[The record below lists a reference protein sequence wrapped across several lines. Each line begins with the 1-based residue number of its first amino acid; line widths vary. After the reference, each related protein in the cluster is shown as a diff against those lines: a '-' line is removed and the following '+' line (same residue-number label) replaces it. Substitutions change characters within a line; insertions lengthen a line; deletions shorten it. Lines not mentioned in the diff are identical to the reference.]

1 MLNQLSV
8 RNVAVIDKL
17 DINLHDGV
25 SVLTGETGAGKSII
39 IDSINMILG
48 DRANKE
54 LVRYGTD
61 KAVVQAVFDAPKSVI
76 NILEEN
82 DIDVED
88 ETVIIT
94 RQVTKEGKSVARING
109 MVVTLNILREI
120 SDRLINIH
128 GQHDNQALLTP
139 IRHITF
145 LDAYA
150 DNEEYI
156 NRYKDILSKK
166 REIEKKIS
174 SLEMDEQEK
183 MQRIDL
189 LEYQVKEIKKAS
201 LEKGEEDDLREQ
213 RDIYTNAEQITKSVN
228 EAYMNLYEG
237 DEIQSAYDGISIAVN
252 EISQISD
259 LNPQLKSIYDTLNE
273 IMYSLE
279 DTAHEI
285 KEFGE
290 TVEFDEQTLNEI
302 EERLDLISRLK
313 RKYGNSIEEILEYLK
328 EAESELN
335 DIKLSDERTNELK
348 EELKNIT
355 KELKEKGNVLTQRRE
370 NAAKVLE
377 ENIEKS
383 LHELNM
389 EKSKF
394 KVNIENDGTFYD
406 NGMDKV
412 EFLISTN
419 PGEPLKPLV
428 KIASGGELSRIML
441 ALKSVIADRD
451 SVATMVFD
459 EMSRVMLAIKSILA
473 DSDGV
478 DTMIF
483 DEIDTG
489 VSGKAAMSIAKK
501 LAVIAKNK
509 QVICIT
515 HLPQLTAM
523 ADNHYLIQKNTDG
536 ELASTTLKELDEEG
550 RELELARIIDGGEVT
565 ELALSHAKQMLENAK
580 NN

>member
-82 DIDVED
+82 DIYVED

-201 LEKGEEDDLREQ
+201 LEKDEEDDLREQ

-328 EAESELN
+328 KAESELN

-355 KELKEKGNVLTQRRE
+355 KDLKEKGNVLTQRRE

-428 KIASGGELSRIML
+428 KIASGGEL
-441 ALKSVIADRD
+441 
-451 SVATMVFD
+451 
-459 EMSRVMLAIKSILA
+459 SRVMLAIKSILA

>member
-88 ETVIIT
+88 GTVIIT

-189 LEYQVKEIKKAS
+189 LEYQVNEIKKAS

-328 EAESELN
+328 KAESELN

-428 KIASGGELSRIML
+428 KIASGGELSR
-441 ALKSVIADRD
+441 
-451 SVATMVFD
+451 
-459 EMSRVMLAIKSILA
+459 VMLAIKSILA

-536 ELASTTLKELDEEG
+536 EMASTTLKELDEEG

>member
-54 LVRYGTD
+54 LVRYGTV

-88 ETVIIT
+88 GTVIIT

-201 LEKGEEDDLREQ
+201 LEKDEEDDLREQ

-328 EAESELN
+328 KAESELN

-428 KIASGGELSRIML
+428 KIASGGELSR
-441 ALKSVIADRD
+441 
-451 SVATMVFD
+451 
-459 EMSRVMLAIKSILA
+459 VMLAIKSILA

-536 ELASTTLKELDEEG
+536 EMASTTLKELDEEG

>member
-82 DIDVED
+82 DIYVED

-201 LEKGEEDDLREQ
+201 LEKDEEDDLREQ

-328 EAESELN
+328 KAESELN

-428 KIASGGELSRIML
+428 KIASGGELSR
-441 ALKSVIADRD
+441 
-451 SVATMVFD
+451 
-459 EMSRVMLAIKSILA
+459 VMLAIKSILA

-536 ELASTTLKELDEEG
+536 EMASTTLKELAEEG

>member
-82 DIDVED
+82 DIYVED

-201 LEKGEEDDLREQ
+201 LEKDEEDDLREQ

-328 EAESELN
+328 KAESELN

-428 KIASGGELSRIML
+428 KIASGGELSR
-441 ALKSVIADRD
+441 
-451 SVATMVFD
+451 
-459 EMSRVMLAIKSILA
+459 VMLAIKSILA

-523 ADNHYLIQKNTDG
+523 ADNHYLIQKNTCR
-536 ELASTTLKELDEEG
+536 KQN
-550 RELELARIIDGGEVT
+550 RRRIDNIQ
-565 ELALSHAKQMLENAK
+565 SS
-580 NN
+580 

>member
-17 DINLHDGV
+17 DINFHDGV

-189 LEYQVKEIKKAS
+189 LEYQVNEIKKAS

-428 KIASGGELSRIML
+428 KIASGGELSR
-441 ALKSVIADRD
+441 
-451 SVATMVFD
+451 
-459 EMSRVMLAIKSILA
+459 VMLAIKSILA

-536 ELASTTLKELDEEG
+536 EMASTTLKELDEEG

>member
-1 MLNQLSV
+1 MLNQLSI

-76 NILEEN
+76 NVLEEN

-94 RQVTKEGKSVARING
+94 RQVTKEGKSAARING

-189 LEYQVKEIKKAS
+189 LEYQVTEIKKAS

-252 EISQISD
+252 EIFQISD

-328 EAESELN
+328 KAESELN

-428 KIASGGELSRIML
+428 KIASGGELSR
-441 ALKSVIADRD
+441 
-451 SVATMVFD
+451 
-459 EMSRVMLAIKSILA
+459 VMLAIKSILA

-523 ADNHYLIQKNTDG
+523 ADNHYLIQKNTGG

>member
-17 DINLHDGV
+17 DINFHDGV

-189 LEYQVKEIKKAS
+189 LEYQVNEIKKAS

-328 EAESELN
+328 KAESELN

-394 KVNIENDGTFYD
+394 KVSIENDGTFYD

-428 KIASGGELSRIML
+428 KIASGGEL
-441 ALKSVIADRD
+441 
-451 SVATMVFD
+451 
-459 EMSRVMLAIKSILA
+459 SRVMLAIKSILA

-536 ELASTTLKELDEEG
+536 EMASTTLKELDEEG

>member
-88 ETVIIT
+88 GTVIIT

-189 LEYQVKEIKKAS
+189 LEYQVTEIKKAS

-313 RKYGNSIEEILEYLK
+313 RKYGNSIEEILAYLK
-328 EAESELN
+328 KAESELN

-428 KIASGGELSRIML
+428 KIASGGEL
-441 ALKSVIADRD
+441 
-451 SVATMVFD
+451 
-459 EMSRVMLAIKSILA
+459 SRVMLAIKSILA

>member
-189 LEYQVKEIKKAS
+189 LEYQVNEIKKAS

-328 EAESELN
+328 KAESELN

-428 KIASGGELSRIML
+428 KIASGGEL
-441 ALKSVIADRD
+441 
-451 SVATMVFD
+451 
-459 EMSRVMLAIKSILA
+459 SRVMLAIKSILA

>member
-1 MLNQLSV
+1 MLNQLSI

-189 LEYQVKEIKKAS
+189 LEYQVNEIKKAS

-328 EAESELN
+328 KAESELN

-394 KVNIENDGTFYD
+394 KVSIENDGIFYD

-428 KIASGGELSRIML
+428 KIASGGEL
-441 ALKSVIADRD
+441 
-451 SVATMVFD
+451 
-459 EMSRVMLAIKSILA
+459 SRVMLAIKSILA

-536 ELASTTLKELDEEG
+536 EMASTTLKELDEEG

>member
-17 DINLHDGV
+17 DINCHDGV

-189 LEYQVKEIKKAS
+189 LEYQVNEIKKAS

-328 EAESELN
+328 KAESELN

-394 KVNIENDGTFYD
+394 KVSIENDGTFYD

-428 KIASGGELSRIML
+428 KIASGGEL
-441 ALKSVIADRD
+441 
-451 SVATMVFD
+451 
-459 EMSRVMLAIKSILA
+459 SRVMLAIKSILA

-536 ELASTTLKELDEEG
+536 EMASTTLKELDEEG

>member
-1 MLNQLSV
+1 MLNQLSI

-76 NILEEN
+76 NVLEEN

-94 RQVTKEGKSVARING
+94 RQVTKEGKSAARING

-128 GQHDNQALLTP
+128 GQHDNQALLTS

-189 LEYQVKEIKKAS
+189 LEYQVTEIKKAS

-252 EISQISD
+252 EIFQISD

-328 EAESELN
+328 KAESELN

-428 KIASGGELSRIML
+428 KIASGGEL
-441 ALKSVIADRD
+441 
-451 SVATMVFD
+451 
-459 EMSRVMLAIKSILA
+459 SRVMLAIKSILA

>member
-88 ETVIIT
+88 GTVIIT

-189 LEYQVKEIKKAS
+189 LEYQVNEIKKAS

-328 EAESELN
+328 KAESELN

-355 KELKEKGNVLTQRRE
+355 KELEENGNVLTQRRE

-394 KVNIENDGTFYD
+394 KVSIENDGTFYD

-428 KIASGGELSRIML
+428 KIASGGEL
-441 ALKSVIADRD
+441 
-451 SVATMVFD
+451 
-459 EMSRVMLAIKSILA
+459 SRVMLAIKSILA

-536 ELASTTLKELDEEG
+536 EMASTTLKELDEEG

>member
-1 MLNQLSV
+1 MLNQLSI

-76 NILEEN
+76 NVLEEN

-94 RQVTKEGKSVARING
+94 RQVTKEGKSAARING

-189 LEYQVKEIKKAS
+189 LEYQVTEIKKAS

-252 EISQISD
+252 EIFQISD

-290 TVEFDEQTLNEI
+290 TVVFDEQTLNEI

-328 EAESELN
+328 KAESELN

-428 KIASGGELSRIML
+428 KIASGGEL
-441 ALKSVIADRD
+441 
-451 SVATMVFD
+451 
-459 EMSRVMLAIKSILA
+459 SRVMLAIKSILA

>member
-82 DIDVED
+82 DIYVED

-201 LEKGEEDDLREQ
+201 LEKDEEDDLREQ

-428 KIASGGELSRIML
+428 KIASGGELSR
-441 ALKSVIADRD
+441 
-451 SVATMVFD
+451 
-459 EMSRVMLAIKSILA
+459 VMLAIKSILA

-536 ELASTTLKELDEEG
+536 EMASTTLKELDEEG

>member
-61 KAVVQAVFDAPKSVI
+61 KAIVQAVFDAPKSVI

-82 DIDVED
+82 DIYVED

-201 LEKGEEDDLREQ
+201 LEKDEEDDLREQ

-328 EAESELN
+328 KAESELN

-428 KIASGGELSRIML
+428 KIASGGELSR
-441 ALKSVIADRD
+441 
-451 SVATMVFD
+451 
-459 EMSRVMLAIKSILA
+459 VMLAIKSILA

-536 ELASTTLKELDEEG
+536 EMASTTLKELDEEG

>member
-1 MLNQLSV
+1 MLL
-8 RNVAVIDKL
+8 NVHIKNIALIEDAN
-17 DINLHDGV
+17 INFTDGLNI
-25 SVLTGETGAGKSII
+25 LTGETGAGKSII

-76 NILEEN
+76 NVLEEN

-94 RQVTKEGKSVARING
+94 RQVTKEGKSAARING

-189 LEYQVKEIKKAS
+189 LEYQVTEIKKAS

-252 EISQISD
+252 EIFQISD

-328 EAESELN
+328 KAESELN

-428 KIASGGELSRIML
+428 KIASGGEL
-441 ALKSVIADRD
+441 
-451 SVATMVFD
+451 
-459 EMSRVMLAIKSILA
+459 SRVMLAIKSILA

>member
-94 RQVTKEGKSVARING
+94 RQVTKEGKSAARING

-394 KVNIENDGTFYD
+394 KVSIENDGTFYD

-428 KIASGGELSRIML
+428 KIASGGEL
-441 ALKSVIADRD
+441 
-451 SVATMVFD
+451 
-459 EMSRVMLAIKSILA
+459 SRVMLAIKSILA

>member
-61 KAVVQAVFDAPKSVI
+61 KAIVQAVFDAPKSVI

-145 LDAYA
+145 LDTYA

-189 LEYQVKEIKKAS
+189 LEYQVNEIKKAS

-328 EAESELN
+328 KAESELN

-428 KIASGGELSRIML
+428 KIASGGELSR
-441 ALKSVIADRD
+441 
-451 SVATMVFD
+451 
-459 EMSRVMLAIKSILA
+459 VMLAIKSILA

-536 ELASTTLKELDEEG
+536 EMASTTLKELDEEG

>member
-1 MLNQLSV
+1 MLNQLSI

-76 NILEEN
+76 NVLEEN

-94 RQVTKEGKSVARING
+94 RQVTKEGKSAARING

-189 LEYQVKEIKKAS
+189 LEYQVTEIKKAS

-213 RDIYTNAEQITKSVN
+213 RDIYTNAGQITKSVN

-252 EISQISD
+252 EIFQISD

-328 EAESELN
+328 KAESELN

-428 KIASGGELSRIML
+428 KIASGGEL
-441 ALKSVIADRD
+441 
-451 SVATMVFD
+451 
-459 EMSRVMLAIKSILA
+459 SRVMLAIKSILA